1 MSPYPLPDHIPI
13 PVPIDK
19 MTWQETQIAG
29 GQGYIL
35 NDNTGLGSGAIWQRD
50 GRIIGVAGP
59 LKAND
64 VRKIAES
71 LK

>member
-1 MSPYPLPDHIPI
+1 
-13 PVPIDK
+13 VPIDK
-19 MTWQETQIAG
+19 MTWQETKIAG
-29 GQGYIL
+29 TSGYIL

-59 LKAND
+59 MKATD
-64 VRKIAES
+64 LRRVAES